1 MINWKVRFK
10 NKAWLLT
17 MAVTVIAFVYQV
29 LGLLGF
35 VPAISQD
42 QVTQLVTLVVN
53 MLACLGIIVDP
64 TTAGVRDSRQAL
76 RYKEPYKETWGK
88 ME

>member
-29 LGLLGF
+29 LGLLGI

-53 MLACLGIIVDP
+53 MLVCLGIVIDP
-64 TTAGVRDSRQAL
+64 TTAGVTDSQQAMT
-76 RYKEPYKETWGK
+76 YDEPRKG
-88 ME
+88 

>member
-53 MLACLGIIVDP
+53 MLVCLGIVIDP
-64 TTAGVRDSRQAL
+64 TTAGVTDSQQAMS
-76 RYKEPYKETWGK
+76 YNEPRKG
-88 ME
+88 

>member
-29 LGLLGF
+29 LGLLGI

-53 MLACLGIIVDP
+53 MLVCLGIVIDP
-64 TTAGVRDSRQAL
+64 TTAGVTDSQQAMS
-76 RYKEPYKETWGK
+76 YNEPRKG
-88 ME
+88 

>member
-29 LGLLGF
+29 LGLLGI

-64 TTAGVRDSRQAL
+64 TTAGMTDSQQAMS
-76 RYKEPYKETWGK
+76 YNEPRKG
-88 ME
+88 

>member
-29 LGLLGF
+29 LGLLGI

-53 MLACLGIIVDP
+53 MLVCLGIVIDP
-64 TTAGVRDSRQAL
+64 TTAGVTDSKQAMS
-76 RYKEPYKETWGK
+76 YNEPRKG
-88 ME
+88 